1 MRQPYQDHEKYVQE
15 VLDLDATTASG
26 RLFTDPG
33 DGVSRKHYLDQRY
46 RLYAE
51 AKSTSNKV
59 FTLKRDIIAQYAR
72 RAVEYG
78 KTFCLPIRFIQE
90 SGAADYVL
98 LRLID
103 FSDILSSAQCSP
115 EQREAQQYLSWIID
129 KIADP
134 QIQGEART
142 ALDRLIGD

>member
-1 MRQPYQDHEKYVQE
+1 MRLPYQDHEKYVQE
-15 VLDLDATTASG
+15 ILDLDATTASG

-51 AKSTSNKV
+51 AKSTSHKS
-59 FTLKRDIIAQYAR
+59 FTLQRDIIAQYAR
-72 RAVEYG
+72 RAAEYG

-90 SGAADYVL
+90 SGVADYVL

-103 FSDILSSAQCSP
+103 FSDILTSAQCSP
-115 EQREAQQYLSWIID
+115 EQREAQQYLAWIID

-142 ALDRLIGD
+142 ALEKVIGD

>member
-1 MRQPYQDHEKYVQE
+1 MRLPYQDHEKYVQE
-15 VLDLDATTASG
+15 ILDLDATTASG

-51 AKSTSNKV
+51 AKSTSHKS
-59 FTLKRDIIAQYAR
+59 FTLQRDIIAQYAR
-72 RAVEYG
+72 RAAEYG

-90 SGAADYVL
+90 SGVIDYVL

-103 FSDILSSAQCSP
+103 FSDILDSAQCSR
-115 EQREAQQYLSWIID
+115 EQREAQQYLTWIID
-129 KIADP
+129 KISDP
-134 QIQGEART
+134 VVKYKA
-142 ALDRLIGD
+142 